1 MAFAMRD
8 ASCNDAYV
16 LRDAMMPLGWL
27 PGAEFRLTRG
37 VHRSRDE
44 DCGQTLG
51 ALFIDFTL
59 TLLTATRTSQF
70 RRPTFG
76 GM

>member
-1 MAFAMRD
+1 MEKE
-8 ASCNDAYV
+8 
-16 LRDAMMPLGWL
+16 G
-27 PGAEFRLTRG
+27 
-37 VHRSRDE
+37 
-44 DCGQTLG
+44 GQTLG
-51 ALFIDFTL
+51 ALLIGFTV